1 MSAWSYFRITAT
13 NIDDARTN
21 LWNPDIG
28 PEAYAA
34 DGERYQAAILE
45 QYKLYVEMA
54 DRISARRAL
63 ANAFFLSLNTGLLAA
78 AGMVWEASGFSAWT
92 LVVALPVLLVQA
104 GTWYWLIASYRQ
116 LNSAKYAVV
125 GALEERLP
133 ASPYWRA
140 EWTALGYGSDP
151 TKYRPLTHLEQWLP
165 IIFAAFYIVGFVLAL
180 TVKP

>member
-1 MSAWSYFRITAT
+1 MRPWSYFRITAAT
-13 NIDDARTN
+13 IEDARTN
-21 LWNPDIG
+21 LWNPDLG
-28 PEAYAA
+28 PDAYGA

-78 AGMVWEASGFSAWT
+78 AGAVWQASDFSVWT

-133 ASPYWRA
+133 ASPYWRS
-140 EWTALGYGSDP
+140 EWTALGKGADP

-165 IIFAAFYIVGFVLAL
+165 IIFAVFYLVGFVLAL
-180 TVKP
+180 SSEH